1 MCMMQRT
8 CLGMLLFVSLHAALA
23 PAWQPAAAVIDQ
35 ALPAITE
42 QATALHQLTDRYNN
56 RYAVIAANADKIGKM
71 AGLMHYFT
79 LEQQRIA
86 LYQQEIAH
94 LLERIEAGFAVP
106 EFAALLDYIKR
117 SAGSDRWAMV
127 PSPSKQAVSQPEIVQ
142 KIKTIMNDTAV
153 GAARTSRIRNRFD
166 EIFKR
171 TFSGSQALLPQL
183 ELLHQALQ
191 GGRCP

>member
-1 MCMMQRT
+1 MMQRT

-56 RYAVIAANADKIGKM
+56 GYAVIAANADKIGKM
-71 AGLMHYFT
+71 VGLMHYFT

-86 LYQQEIAH
+86 LYQREISH
-94 LLERIEAGFAVP
+94 LLGRIEAGFAVP
-106 EFAALLDYIKR
+106 EFAALLDYIRR
-117 SAGSDRWAMV
+117 SGSDRWAMV
-127 PSPSKQAVSQPEIVQ
+127 PSPSKQAINQPAIVQ
-142 KIKTIMNDTAV
+142 RIKTIMNDTAV
-153 GAARTSRIRNRFD
+153 GTARASRIRNRFD

-183 ELLHQALQ
+183 ELLQQALQ
-191 GGRCP
+191 GRCP